1 MKIGGFFLAIKLNL
15 KKVLFGI
22 LNLTFATDLKIHNGR
37 LLFEENSIQT
47 GIIVAQ
53 CKRYSLKHRIAL

>member
-15 KKVLFGI
+15 KKILFGI

-37 LLFEENSIQT
+37 LLFE
-47 GIIVAQ
+47 
-53 CKRYSLKHRIAL
+53 